1 MKQEK
6 ECNNDINEVEI
17 NVPSDQ
23 LNAAT
28 YNKLDSSL
36 PDDANV
42 TIVEPNTNESIDSSG
57 VVEYEQDYE
66 SEKPFEVDGVKWKY
80 VWAIYPDGKRDIGVY
95 RFDQDV
101 VYSLDWFKD
110 NVIDGLVNRKPVKES
125 VKLKKG
131 LLLEMISTALMDRL
145 ENGNHSLK
153 NNPSLPT
160 FMDENYILD
169 LANSSYD
176 KICKRLKS
184 AHGVD
189 EIDMTDMLGDYSE
202 DLDYIKTVESQYKDE
217 LLDLAKKIIVDEF
230 YLDENDIDFD
240 LDLVEDVYEMDKMD
254 FSSDIKFNNADEIEL
269 INNEIHKRR
278 IINALIQGG
287 GRRVADLIE
296 KNRDLI
302 NELNPKLCK
311 KYCDVSLFADLMYF
325 IKNDPMLNAS
335 KSGSLNIV
343 MMGDKPKIIARAV
356 NFPALLMEIGKG
368 VFEVLTYH
376 SLPTNEQIMGYVI
389 NKADKDEFET
399 DDIRLGIPLY
409 DKLCSLV
416 PDGDKRIKY
425 LLINKLSKIEVP
437 EFHSVIRNI
446 LADTKE
452 GDNYLDRLITGV
464 KKELIDYDNE
474 RYDYNSSF
482 FTLDELDDIDFD
494 F

>member
-160 FMDENYILD
+160 FMDENYIR
-169 LANSSYD
+169 AGRSS
-176 KICKRLKS
+176 I
-184 AHGVD
+184 
-189 EIDMTDMLGDYSE
+189 
-202 DLDYIKTVESQYKDE
+202 
-217 LLDLAKKIIVDEF
+217 
-230 YLDENDIDFD
+230 
-240 LDLVEDVYEMDKMD
+240 
-254 FSSDIKFNNADEIEL
+254 
-269 INNEIHKRR
+269 
-278 IINALIQGG
+278 
-287 GRRVADLIE
+287 
-296 KNRDLI
+296 
-302 NELNPKLCK
+302 
-311 KYCDVSLFADLMYF
+311 
-325 IKNDPMLNAS
+325 
-335 KSGSLNIV
+335 
-343 MMGDKPKIIARAV
+343 
-356 NFPALLMEIGKG
+356 
-368 VFEVLTYH
+368 
-376 SLPTNEQIMGYVI
+376 
-389 NKADKDEFET
+389 
-399 DDIRLGIPLY
+399 
-409 DKLCSLV
+409 
-416 PDGDKRIKY
+416 
-425 LLINKLSKIEVP
+425 
-437 EFHSVIRNI
+437 
-446 LADTKE
+446 
-452 GDNYLDRLITGV
+452 
-464 KKELIDYDNE
+464 
-474 RYDYNSSF
+474 
-482 FTLDELDDIDFD
+482 
-494 F
+494 